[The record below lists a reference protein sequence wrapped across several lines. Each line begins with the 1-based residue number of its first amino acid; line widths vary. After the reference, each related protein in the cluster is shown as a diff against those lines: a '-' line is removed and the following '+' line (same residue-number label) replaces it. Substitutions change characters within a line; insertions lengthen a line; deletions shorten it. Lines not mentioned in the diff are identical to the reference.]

1 MITKITSKQNE
12 RIKYFNQL
20 KDSSFRNKENLFMV
34 EGFHLVD
41 MAIEKGC
48 VKTLISLSPYKE
60 ELNDIEQIIVTE
72 EILEKLS
79 STKTPQGIIAI
90 CKMDSFINE
99 VLGDKVLYLDDI
111 QDPGNL
117 GTIIRTALAFSFK
130 DIILSSHCCSIY
142 NPKVIAASQGAIF
155 FINFING
162 NIDNL
167 IELKEKGYQIV
178 VTNLRNSVPL
188 SSYHPENKQIIVLG
202 NEGKGVCEEIINL
215 ASINVRINIQNIDS
229 LNVGIAAG
237 IMMNDANE
245 RTKK

>member
-1 MITKITSKQNE
+1 
-12 RIKYFNQL
+12 
-20 KDSSFRNKENLFMV
+20 
-34 EGFHLVD
+34 
-41 MAIEKGC
+41 
-48 VKTLISLSPYKE
+48 
-60 ELNDIEQIIVTE
+60 
-72 EILEKLS
+72 
-79 STKTPQGIIAI
+79 
-90 CKMDSFINE
+90 MDTFINKD
-99 VLGDKVLYLDDI
+99 LGNKVLYLDDI

-178 VTNLRNSVPL
+178 VTNLRNSVSL
-188 SSYHPENKQIIVLG
+188 SSYQPENKQIIVLG

-215 ASINVRINIQNIDS
+215 ASINVRINIKNIDS

>member
-12 RIKYFNQL
+12 KIKYFNQL
-20 KDSSFRNKENLFMV
+20 KDTSFRNQEKLFIV
-34 EGFHLVD
+34 EGFHLVE
-41 MAIEKGC
+41 MALEKGC
-48 VKTLISLSPYKE
+48 VKTIISLFSYKE
-60 ELNDIEQIIVTE
+60 ELNDIEQILVTE

-90 CKMDSFINE
+90 CKMESKNKKN
-99 VLGDKVLYLDDI
+99 VGNKVLYLDDI

-130 DIILSSHCCSIY
+130 DIILSPHCCSIY

-162 NIDNL
+162 GIDEL
-167 IELKEKGYQIV
+167 KELKEKAYQIV
-178 VTNLRNSVPL
+178 ATNLRNSVLL
-188 SSYHPENKQIIVLG
+188 SEYQPENKQIIVLG
-202 NEGKGVCEEIINL
+202 NEGKGVCEEIIDL
-215 ASINVRINIQNIDS
+215 ASVNVRINIDNIDS

-245 RTKK
+245 RTRK